1 MNQSVNHSRA
11 REDNH
16 LPPADRS
23 SGRARAAR
31 ACRSRENP
39 FSRSPWNRP
48 ARAWTLALALLAG
61 CGMQNPAQDP
71 GVCAK
76 PTQAED
82 LAEQLF
88 RLINMERTLE
98 DLEPLAWDEQL
109 AKVATGYACRIV
121 EGKFFG
127 HVDPETWTGP
137 DDRLTSA
144 GYEFLIMGENL
155 ALGQPTALEVLDDWM
170 ESPAHRDNLLSRE
183 WTHVAIGV
191 RTDQDGVP
199 YWVLEFAT
207 PVPEP
212 A

>member
-1 MNQSVNHSRA
+1 MNHSVNHSWA
-11 REDNH
+11 RTDNR
-16 LPPADRS
+16 RS
-23 SGRARAAR
+23 SAEGPSGHAP
-31 ACRSRENP
+31 RSRENP
-39 FSRSPWNRP
+39 FSRSRWNRP
-48 ARAWTLALALLAG
+48 ARAWPLALALLAG
-61 CGMQNPAQDP
+61 CGMQNPAQHQ

-98 DLEPLAWDEQL
+98 DLEPLTWDEQL
-109 AKVATGYACRIV
+109 AKVATGYACRMV
-121 EGKFFG
+121 EGKFFS

-137 DDRLTSA
+137 DDRLITA

-155 ALGQPTALEVLDDWM
+155 ALGQTTALEVLDDWM
-170 ESPAHRDNLLSRE
+170 ESPAHRDNILSGE

-191 RTDQDGVP
+191 RTDANGVP